1 MKGIFYSVGM
11 GPGDSEL
18 MTRKAISIINTCE
31 VIAVPDSQGS
41 ENVVLGIAGELADGK
56 IIVCCD
62 SPMIRDQAVIDRC
75 HRSNAENLAT
85 YLDQG
90 LSIAY
95 LTLGDPSIYSTAIY
109 IQRHLIDLGY
119 DTRMVPGVP
128 SFCAVAARLNQPLC
142 ESSQSLHIIPAT
154 IEAVEQA
161 LQSTGTQIFM
171 KAGKNIRHIKQA
183 LKQQSKIAQAVE
195 RCGMR
200 DEKVHCNLDTL
211 DEQASYFSVVIVK
224 EANL

>member
-1 MKGIFYSVGM
+1 MKGVFYSVGM
-11 GPGDSEL
+11 GPGDPEL

-62 SPMIRDQAVIDRC
+62 SPMIRDQAVIDRY
-75 HRSNAENLAT
+75 HRSNAKKLAAF
-85 YLDQG
+85 LDQG
-90 LSIAY
+90 LDVAF
-95 LTLGDPSIYSTAIY
+95 LTLGDPAIYSTAIY
-109 IQRHLIDLGY
+109 IQRQLTELGY
-119 DTRMVPGVP
+119 DTQMIPGVP

-142 ESSQSLHIIPAT
+142 EASQSLHIVPAT
-154 IEAVEQA
+154 RESVEQA
-161 LQSTGTQIFM
+161 LHATGTQVLM
-171 KAGKNIRHIKQA
+171 KAGKNISHIKKA
-183 LKQQSKIAQAVE
+183 LKKQSKIAQAVE

-211 DEQASYFSVVIVK
+211 DDQASYFSVVIVK